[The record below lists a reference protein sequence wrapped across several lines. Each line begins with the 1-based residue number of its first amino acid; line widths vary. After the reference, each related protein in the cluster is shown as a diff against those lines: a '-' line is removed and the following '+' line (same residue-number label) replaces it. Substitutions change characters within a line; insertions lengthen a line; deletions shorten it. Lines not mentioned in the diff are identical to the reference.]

1 MTVLPLITLW
11 DVACRRGGRL
21 LFEGLNLRLY
31 EGAVTELRGP
41 NGIGKSSLLRIVAGL
56 LPAYAGLV
64 ERRAAVALADDAVA
78 LDMRQPLGRALGFW
92 AGLDGGDADAAMAA
106 MGIGHLAS
114 VPVAWLSTG
123 QRKRASVARVIASGA
138 PVWLLDE
145 PLNGLDQD
153 GAARLAA
160 AIVAHAANGG
170 TILAASHQP
179 LPLTGASLLDLGA

>member
-1 MTVLPLITLW
+1 MPLITLW